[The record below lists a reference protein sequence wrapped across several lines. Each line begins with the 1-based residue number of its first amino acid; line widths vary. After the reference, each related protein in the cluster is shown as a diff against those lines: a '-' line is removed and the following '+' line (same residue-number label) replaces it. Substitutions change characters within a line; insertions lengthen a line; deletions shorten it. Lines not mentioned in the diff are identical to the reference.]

1 MSGILR
7 INASP
12 QYERPIVG
20 QAKSI
25 VHARTPLHDEAH
37 ASAAPRP
44 DAARGHSA
52 RHAGKIGLSVH
63 TDLAAIEQDWRAFE
77 QTADCTPFQTFD
89 WLSTWQR
96 HIGALNGVTP
106 AIVIARR
113 GGDIVMLLP
122 LAVQQGFARRL
133 TFLGQDLCDYN
144 APLLARDFGS
154 AVGPDGFAA
163 LWRNIHATLQAM
175 PALRHDT
182 IALAKMPETIGA
194 QPNPLLTLDVRLNP
208 SGAYET
214 VLGADWEQFYTA
226 KRSSATRRRDRTKVK
241 RLGEMGEVK
250 FANPDAS
257 AELALTLDA
266 LVRQKGKSF
275 ARMGVP
281 NIFERPG
288 YAAFFQ
294 ELATAPR
301 MRSLVHLSRLDV
313 GQTWAA
319 VNLGL
324 TFRDCYY
331 HVLASYDDGEV
342 SRFGPGAAHLRELLR
357 FAIARGCT
365 RFDFTIGDE
374 PYKREW
380 CEAERHLHDHSAAVT
395 IRGWP
400 SAAVSLGWRR
410 IKRAIKKTDPLW
422 KAAQRLRSAIAAM
435 RAKRVDKDAE
445 TS

>member
-7 INASP
+7 TNASP

-25 VHARTPLHDEAH
+25 VHARAPLHDEAH
-37 ASAAPRP
+37 ASAAPRR
-44 DAARGHSA
+44 DAVRGHSA
-52 RHAGKIGLSVH
+52 PHAGKIVLSVH
-63 TDLAAIEQDWRAFE
+63 TDLAAIEQEWRAFE

-96 HIGALNGVTP
+96 HVGTLNGVTP
-106 AIVIARR
+106 AVVIARR
-113 GGDIVMLLP
+113 GGDIAMLLP

-144 APLLARDFGS
+144 APLLAPDFAS
-154 AVGPDGFAA
+154 VAGPDGFAA
-163 LWRNIHATLQAM
+163 LWRDIRATLQAT

-194 QPNPLLTLDVRLNP
+194 QPNPLLALDVRLNP
-208 SGAYET
+208 AGAYET
-214 VLGADWEQFYTA
+214 MLGADWEPFYTA

-241 RLGEMGEVK
+241 RLGEMGDVK
-250 FANPDAS
+250 FVNPEAS

-319 VNLGL
+319 TNLGL

-357 FAIARGCT
+357 FAIARGLT

-380 CEAERHLHDHSAAVT
+380 CDTEQHLHDYAAAVT

-410 IKRAIKKTDPLW
+410 IKRAIKKTEPLW
-422 KAAQRLRSAIAAM
+422 NATQRLRSAVGSL
-435 RAKRVDKDAE
+435 RKKPEPAKDPSE
-445 TS
+445 

>member
-1 MSGILR
+1 
-7 INASP
+7 
-12 QYERPIVG
+12 VG
-20 QAKSI
+20 QANSI
-25 VHARTPLHDEAH
+25 LHARTAL
-37 ASAAPRP
+37 P
-44 DAARGHSA
+44 DAAPTSVAAKTA
-52 RHAGKIGLSVH
+52 RDHPVRHVGKISPSVH
-63 TDLAAIEQDWRAFE
+63 TELAAIEQEWRAFE

-96 HIGALNGVTP
+96 HIGTVNGVTP
-106 AIVIARR
+106 AVVIARR
-113 GGDIVMLLP
+113 GGDIVMLMP
-122 LAVQQGFARRL
+122 LAVRQGCARRL

-144 APLLARDFGS
+144 APLLAPDFS
-154 AVGPDGFAA
+154 ATIGQDGFAGIWRDIRA
-163 LWRNIHATLQAM
+163 LLQATA
-175 PALRHDT
+175 ALRHDA

-194 QPNPLLTLDVRLNP
+194 QPNPLLSLDVRLHP
-208 SGAYET
+208 SGSYET
-214 VLGADWEQFYTA
+214 VLGTDWEQFYTA

-250 FANPDAS
+250 FVNPDTS

-275 ARMGVP
+275 VRMGVP

-301 MRSLVHLSRLDV
+301 MRPLVHLSRLDV
-313 GQTWAA
+313 GDIWAA
-319 VNLGL
+319 TNLGL

-357 FAIARGCT
+357 FAITRGLK

-374 PYKREW
+374 PYKRDW
-380 CEAERHLHDHSAAVT
+380 CESEQRLYDHSTAAT
-395 IRGWP
+395 WRGWP
-400 SAAVSLGWRR
+400 SATVSASWRR
-410 IKRAIKKTDPLW
+410 IKRAIKQAGPLW
-422 KAAQRLRSAIAAM
+422 SAVVRVRSTLASLRKKPQP
-435 RAKRVDKDAE
+435 AKE
-445 TS
+445 PSE

>member
-12 QYERPIVG
+12 QHERPIVG

-25 VHARTPLHDEAH
+25 VHARVPLDDA
-37 ASAAPRP
+37 APSSAAPRP
-44 DAARGHSA
+44 DAARGHA
-52 RHAGKIGLSVH
+52 ALQAAKIALSVH
-63 TDLAAIEQDWRAFE
+63 TDLAAIEQEWRAFE

-96 HIGALNGVTP
+96 HVGTLNGVTP
-106 AIVIARR
+106 AVVIARR
-113 GGDIVMLLP
+113 GGDIAMLLP
-122 LAVQQGFARRL
+122 LALHKGFARRL

-144 APLLARDFGS
+144 APLLARDF
-154 AVGPDGFAA
+154 ANVVGPDGFAA
-163 LWRNIHATLQAM
+163 LWRDIRATLQAT

-182 IALAKMPETIGA
+182 IALAKMPETVGA
-194 QPNPLLTLDVRLNP
+194 QPNPLLALDVRLNP
-208 SGAYET
+208 AGAYET
-214 VLGADWEQFYTA
+214 VLGTDWEQFYTA

-250 FANPDAS
+250 FVNPDAS

-357 FAIARGCT
+357 FAIARGLA

-380 CEAERHLHDHSAAVT
+380 CDTEQHLHDYAAAVT

-410 IKRAIKKTDPLW
+410 IKRTIKKTEPLW
-422 KAAQRLRSAIAAM
+422 NAVQRLRSAVGSL
-435 RAKRVDKDAE
+435 RKKTEPAKE
-445 TS
+445 PSE

>member
-20 QAKSI
+20 QANSI
-25 VHARTPLHDEAH
+25 IRARVSSHVEAH
-37 ASAAPRP
+37 ASAAGSET
-44 DAARGHSA
+44 ARGQPAPHG
-52 RHAGKIGLSVH
+52 GKINLSVH
-63 TDLAAIEQDWRAFE
+63 TDLAAIEQEWRAFE

-96 HIGALNGVTP
+96 HVGGLNGVTP
-106 AIVIARR
+106 AVVIARR
-113 GGDIVMLLP
+113 GGDVAMLLP
-122 LAVQQGFARRL
+122 LAVHKGFARRL

-144 APLLARDFGS
+144 APLLAPDFS
-154 AVGPDGFAA
+154 ATLGRDGFAA
-163 LWRNIHATLQAM
+163 LWRDVRALLQAA
-175 PALRHDT
+175 PALRHDI
-182 IALAKMPETIGA
+182 IALTKMPETIGA
-194 QPNPLLTLDVRLNP
+194 QANPLLALDLRLNP
-208 SGAYET
+208 AGAYET
-214 VLGADWEQFYTA
+214 ALGADWEQFYSA
-226 KRSSATRRRDRTKVK
+226 KRSSATRRGDRTKVK
-241 RLGEMGEVK
+241 RLGTIGEVK
-250 FANPDAS
+250 FVHPDTS
-257 AELALTLDA
+257 AELALTFDA

-313 GQTWAA
+313 GPNWAA
-319 VNLGL
+319 TNLGL

-331 HVLASYDDGEV
+331 HVLASYHDGEV

-357 FAIARGCT
+357 FAIARGLK

-380 CEAERHLHDHSAAVT
+380 CDTEQHLHDYAAAVT
-395 IRGWP
+395 MRGWP
-400 SAAVSLGWRR
+400 SAAAALSWRP
-410 IKRAIKKTDPLW
+410 IKRAIKKTGPLW
-422 KAAQRLRSAIAAM
+422 NAVQRLRSSVAALRKKPE
-435 RAKRVDKDAE
+435 RAKEPSK
-445 TS
+445 